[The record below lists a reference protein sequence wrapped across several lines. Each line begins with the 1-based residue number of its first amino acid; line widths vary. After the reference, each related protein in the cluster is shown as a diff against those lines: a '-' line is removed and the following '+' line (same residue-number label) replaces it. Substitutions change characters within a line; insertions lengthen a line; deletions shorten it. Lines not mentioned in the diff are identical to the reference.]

1 MTNEPITLDEII
13 AKCGYQ
19 AAERVVLE
27 QADVIKIN
35 DNETNTRAVYD
46 VVMLTVVR
54 SACLFALA
62 ISFLCQHPPAQGV
75 QTALRL
81 LSKEQ
86 VV

>member
-1 MTNEPITLDEII
+1 MNNEPTTLDEII
-13 AKCGYQ
+13 AKCGLE

-27 QADVIKIN
+27 QADIIQIN
-35 DNETNTRAVYD
+35 DHETHTRAVYD

-81 LSKEQ
+81 LNKEQ
-86 VV
+86 IA